1 MDINIQGDPGT
12 GNAYTEI
19 HINNVESFAPNATT
33 INNNHYGD
41 DRKLRASSDATTLQS
56 ADPVQRKAEI
66 MQYVSN
72 LKRYVTPEWRNRY
85 EATWNAIL
93 CLPEISSIACEP
105 GKQKDTT
112 FNRNFIANIIYIM
125 CEKGIIA
132 ENNATTLAKALEG
145 DKDHPVRAQLRTK
158 PEDKL
163 ILDKIQN
170 LLR

>member
-12 GNAYTEI
+12 GNAFTEI

-41 DRKLRASSDATTLQS
+41 ERKLRTSSDAALQS
-56 ADPVQRKAEI
+56 AEAVRRKSEI

-72 LKRYVTPEWRNRY
+72 LKQYVTPEWNNRY
-85 EATWNAIL
+85 EATWHAIL
-93 CLPEISSIACEP
+93 CLPEVSSIVCEP
-105 GKQKDTT
+105 GKQKDTA
-112 FNRNFIANIIYIM
+112 FNRNLVANIIYIM
-125 CEKGIIA
+125 CERGIIA

-163 ILDKIQN
+163 ILEKIQG